1 MRTRIVCLV
10 LLAAGALAALSFLR
24 GQERPPAPPP
34 PAATPAPRDAAPT
47 PAAPLKPVRDFSK
60 LSDLQKQLLLSGQ
73 AGADWLFR
81 MNTVKGRFVPGL
93 RPALRAEMDGDA
105 FLPQA
110 GAAFALA
117 RAARVLG
124 DERYAARAAQ
134 AVLVLLDATAAD
146 PKDAKVRYTTP
157 PSSVVNR
164 LGAAGLLVLAVH
176 ELPDPQADV
185 LDKAEQFC
193 NYIRRQARAD
203 GSLACYEGDDG
214 KAPPPDDADSVNAY
228 AGPALYA
235 LMRSQKLR
243 PAAWKT
249 DLVRKALAYYKPWW
263 KEHKSLAFV
272 PGQTAAYAEAYLLT
286 KEQPFA
292 DFVFEMNDW
301 ACGQQYDLQL
311 DVQKSAWSGGFKGW
325 AGGQAAEAAPSAESA
340 CVAEGLADACRIAR
354 EAGDPDRW
362 KRYTDGLQL
371 GLQFLGRLQYAE
383 SNTAH
388 FADWYK
394 PWVLGGF
401 HASAQDGD
409 LRLDHT
415 RHAVAA
421 LMHYLEHVAR

>member
-10 LLAAGALAALSFLR
+10 LLAAGGGFAAFSLLR
-24 GQERPPAPPP
+24 GQERPAAPAAPPP
-34 PAATPAPRDAAPT
+34 REAPPA
-47 PAAPLKPVRDFSK
+47 PAAPLKPARDFSK
-60 LSDLQKQLLLSGQ
+60 LTDLQKQLLLSGQ
-73 AGADWLFR
+73 WGADWLFR
-81 MNTVKGRFVPGL
+81 MNTVKGRFVPGW

-105 FLPQA
+105 FLHQA
-110 GAAFALA
+110 GAAAALA

-134 AVLVLLDATAAD
+134 AVLVLLEETAAD
-146 PKDAKVRYTTP
+146 PKDAKVRCTTP
-157 PSSVVNR
+157 PSAVVNR
-164 LGAAGLLVLAVH
+164 LGGAGLLVLAVN

-185 LDKAEQFC
+185 LEKSEQLC

-203 GSLACYEGDDG
+203 GSLACYEGAEG
-214 KAPPPDDADSVNAY
+214 KAPPPDDDAAVNAY

-235 LMRSQKLR
+235 LMRSQKSR

-263 KEHKSLAFV
+263 KEHKDLAFV

-301 ACGQQYDLQL
+301 ACGLQYDLQL
-311 DVQKSAWSGGFKGW
+311 DVQKSSWSGGFKGW
-325 AGGQAAEAAPSAESA
+325 AGGKAMDALPQADSA
-340 CVAEGLADACRIAR
+340 CYAEGLADACRVAR

-362 KRYTDGLQL
+362 KRYTDALQL
-371 GLQFLGRLQYAE
+371 CLQFLGRLQYTE

-401 HASAQDGD
+401 HASQQDGD
-409 LRLDHT
+409 LRLEHT